1 MDIKEKIEAIVEK
14 VKNDKGFAEKFK
26 NDPVKAIES
35 VSGIDLPDDMIDKV
49 VDAVKAKLTTDKA
62 GDLLGGIKKLF

>member
-14 VKNDKGFAEKFK
+14 VKNDKSFAEKFK

-49 VDAVKAKLTTDKA
+49 VDAVKAKITTDKA
-62 GDLLGGIKKLF
+62 GDILGGIKKLF

>member
-1 MDIKEKIEAIVEK
+1 MDLKEKIDAIVEK

-35 VSGIDLPDDMIDKV
+35 VSGIDLPDDMVDKV
-49 VDAVKAKLTTDKA
+49 VDTVKAKLSADKA
-62 GDLLGGIKKLF
+62 GGLLGGVKKLF

>member
-1 MDIKEKIEAIVEK
+1 MDIKEKIEAIVDK

-49 VDAVKAKLTTDKA
+49 VDAVKAKITTDKA